1 MKEAVVRPADNGA
14 RSTGSTAQW
23 LVEELKRAIIEME
36 LAPGTWLSEQ
46 EIALRY
52 GVSRQP
58 VREALIM
65 LSHANLLET
74 RPQRGSVVC
83 HLSVERMREARF
95 LRQTI
100 ECAIVRAASEQFD
113 PQVATEIEALLAQ
126 QAVHARHGNRKE
138 FQRAD
143 AQFHEALARGAGLPS
158 AWELIQQLKLHTD
171 RICKLTLSSSDTLV
185 NLTEQHRAIYDAIMD
200 SDASRAE
207 ALMKHHL
214 LQIMNALP
222 AIQRDYASWFA

>member
-1 MKEAVVRPADNGA
+1 MAD
-14 RSTGSTAQW
+14 
-23 LVEELKRAIIEME
+23 EELKRAIVEME
-36 LAPGTWLSEQ
+36 LTPGTWLSEQ

-65 LSHANLLET
+65 LSHAHLVET

-100 ECAIVRAASEQFD
+100 ECAIVRTAAETFD
-113 PQVATEIEALLAQ
+113 PAVSAEIEAILAQ
-126 QAVHARHGNRKE
+126 QEVHARHGNRKE

-143 AQFHEALARGAGLPS
+143 AAFHEALARGAGLPS
-158 AWELIQQLKLHTD
+158 AWELVQQLKLHTD
-171 RICKLTLSSSDTLV
+171 RICKLTLAEIATLEA
-185 NLTEQHRAIYDAIMD
+185 LTLEHRAIHAAVMARDA
-200 SDASRAE
+200 ARAE
-207 ALMKHHL
+207 TLMEDHL
-214 LQIMNALP
+214 RQIMKALP
-222 AIQRDYASWFA
+222 DIQRDFAQWFA